1 MIALGI
7 SDFNK
12 EHIGKAV
19 QLQETRFNTM
29 MDCIIAEV
37 ETNEIL
43 VMYYEKEIEEIMYKT
58 ISKEDLIFNDYK
70 FELLS

>member
-1 MIALGI
+1 MGI